1 MAVLVVLAATHLLND
16 LIQSLIP
23 AVYPIIKD
31 SYALDFV
38 QIGIITLTF
47 QMAGSLL
54 QPVVGYVTDRRPMPY
69 STIIGMTFTLAGL
82 ASLGFA
88 SSYGFILVSVALI
101 GIGSVIFHP
110 EATGLDSRAEPA
122 VICL

>member
-1 MAVLVVLAATHLLND
+1 
-16 LIQSLIP
+16 
-23 AVYPIIKD
+23 
-31 SYALDFV
+31 
-38 QIGIITLTF
+38 
-47 QMAGSLL
+47 
-54 QPVVGYVTDRRPMPY
+54 MPY
-69 STIIGMTFTLAGL
+69 STIVGMTLPGL